1 MPYDPNLP
9 ANQLVGSL
17 AQPVAETRWNLPDD
31 VEQRLLKTQWFF
43 HLAPGVSKNSVTFFL
58 ASASCTTTP

>member
-43 HLAPGVSKNSVTFFL
+43 HLA
-58 ASASCTTTP
+58 SA